1 MCEVTVVHGAGKGKV
16 MWSGPEIIVMI
27 ALDRKKS
34 TQHVLLTFFT
44 ESGVNAPTAPA
55 TWITFGG
62 ASHRSS

>member
-1 MCEVTVVHGAGKGKV
+1 MVHGAGKGKV
-16 MWSGPEIIVMI
+16 MWSGLEIIVMI
-27 ALDRKKS
+27 ALGRKKS

-44 ESGVNAPTAPA
+44 ESGVNAPTAPG